1 MEDREALRARL
12 REKMRLKRGGSSQ
25 NAGAAAAAERMVL
38 SIEDPQLFGVAQAA
52 LQRPHEA
59 AKLLRTLPTAPAVA
73 DDDEE
78 APPPAPD
85 TGPARRTSEKK

>member
-1 MEDREALRARL
+1 MENREALRARL
-12 REKMRLKRGGSSQ
+12 REKMRLKRSGSSQ
-25 NAGAAAAAERMVL
+25 DAGAAAAERMVL

-59 AKLLRTLPTAPAVA
+59 AKLLRTLPKASAVA

-78 APPPAPD
+78 APPPAPE